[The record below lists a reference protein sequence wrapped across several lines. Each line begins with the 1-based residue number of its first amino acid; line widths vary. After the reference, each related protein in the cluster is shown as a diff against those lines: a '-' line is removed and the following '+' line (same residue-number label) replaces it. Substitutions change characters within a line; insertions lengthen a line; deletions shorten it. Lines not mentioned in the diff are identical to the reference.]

1 MGAGDVVVLLAGIA
15 SIAFALTDIFQAVI
29 VPRAPT
35 LSYRISFIVWRS
47 LWRVW
52 PALATRLHPRD
63 AQRREEFLATFAP
76 LALIVMLV
84 AWVAV
89 LVLGYGAVLWGLRGE
104 LAPAPH
110 SYFDAAY
117 FAGTSLLTIGFGDIV
132 ARQGIARFVSL
143 CAAASGL
150 GVVSVTTAYLF
161 ALFGTFQRREAF
173 IVTFAARAGSPPSAI
188 GLYEIAAMTHTRS
201 HLSDLMREAQGW
213 TAALM
218 ESHLA
223 YPVLAFFR
231 SSHDEQ
237 SWVGTLGALLDA
249 SLLADTM
256 LDPEECGEARICFS
270 IARHTVRD
278 LASFFR
284 IAKMVSGDPGIARAD
299 FDRAC
304 ERLVAAGY
312 ALCERDAAWERF
324 ARTRGEYAGPLN
336 AMARFFRIP
345 QVAWIGD
352 GAVSHA
358 HEGQANARGT

>member
-1 MGAGDVVVLLAGIA
+1 MGTADLVVLLAGIA
-15 SIAFALTDIFQAVI
+15 SIAFAFTDIFQAVI

-47 LWRVW
+47 LWKVW
-52 PALATRLHPRD
+52 PAIGKRLYPHD
-63 AQRREEFLATFAP
+63 AARREEFFATFAP
-76 LALIVMLV
+76 LALIVMLIT
-84 AWVAV
+84 WVLV
-89 LVLGYGAVLWGLRGE
+89 LVLGYGAVMWGLRGE
-104 LAPAPH
+104 LAPVPR

-117 FAGTSLLTIGFGDIV
+117 FAGTSFLTIGFGDIV
-132 ARQGIARFVSL
+132 ARQGFARFVSL

-150 GVVSVTTAYLF
+150 GVVSITTAYLF
-161 ALFGTFQRREAF
+161 ALFGTFQRRESF
-173 IVTFAARAGSPPSAI
+173 IVTFAARAGSPPSAV

-201 HLSDLMREAQGW
+201 SLCDLMREAQGW

-231 SSHDEQ
+231 SSHDDQ

-256 LDPEECGEARICFS
+256 LDPEEYGEARICFS
-270 IARHTVRD
+270 IARHAVRD
-278 LASFFR
+278 LATFFR
-284 IAKMVSGDPGIARAD
+284 IGEMVTGDPGIARAD

-304 ERLVAAGY
+304 KRLVAAGY
-312 ALCERDAAWERF
+312 ALCERDEAWERF

-336 AMARFFRIP
+336 AMARFFKIP

-352 GAVSHA
+352 GAASHA
-358 HEGQANARGT
+358 HDGPGNA